1 MANTIRITP
10 TQMRSRANEYRTQA
24 QTVQDVIGRMDAL
37 LRELLGEWE
46 GASSRAYAAR
56 FAELRPGFVRAKDLI
71 DEIARALDATA
82 TALEETDAQ
91 LASSMG

>member
-37 LRELLGEWE
+37 LRELQGEWE
-46 GASSRAYAAR
+46 GAARRAYAAR

>member
-1 MANTIRITP
+1 MASTIRITP
-10 TQMRSRANEYRTQA
+10 VQMRSRANEYRTQA
-24 QTVQDVIGRMDAL
+24 QTVQDVISRMDTL
-37 LRELLGEWE
+37 LRELQGEWE
-46 GASSRAYAAR
+46 GASSQAYAAR
-56 FAELRPGFVRAKDLI
+56 FAELRPGFVRAKELI

>member
-37 LRELLGEWE
+37 LRELQGEWE

>member
-10 TQMRSRANEYRTQA
+10 AQMRSRANEYRTQA
-24 QTVQDVIGRMDAL
+24 QTVQDVIGRMDGL
-37 LRELLGEWE
+37 LRELQGEWE

-56 FAELRPGFVRAKDLI
+56 FAELRPGFVRAKELI
-71 DEIARALDATA
+71 DEIARALDGTA

>member
-24 QTVQDVIGRMDAL
+24 QTVQDVIGRMDTL
-37 LRELLGEWE
+37 LRELQGEWE